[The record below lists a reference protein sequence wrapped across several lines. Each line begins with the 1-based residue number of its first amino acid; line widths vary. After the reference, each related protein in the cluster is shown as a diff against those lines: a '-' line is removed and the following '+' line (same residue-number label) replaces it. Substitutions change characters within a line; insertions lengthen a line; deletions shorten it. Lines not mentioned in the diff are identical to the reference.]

1 MKVRVKTKMNKGII
15 GAIVSGAGLFV
26 SIIILLLMME
36 KVPAGY
42 VGIVYDMNGGVS
54 EEVLTQGWHVVAPTK
69 KVTLYSIG
77 IEQSYL
83 TSGKDGDSA
92 DDDSFEVPTS
102 DGKGLRV
109 DLTFTYRYDPE
120 RVAQLF
126 TRFKGQSG
134 KEVRNSFIKPN
145 IISWV
150 KEVTAKYPVTEILG
164 EERANL
170 NIAVSEYV
178 REKFDPY
185 GIIVE
190 NTSLINIDAD
200 EETRAQVQRRVNAIQ
215 ELELAQTEKKTA
227 QVKADQEKEVAL
239 TKAQQD
245 KETAIILA
253 EQEKETATINAEKAK
268 IDAEAKAEAT
278 RIKASAEAEANR
290 MIAESLTPELIE
302 QKKIEKWNG
311 DVPKVSGSA
320 ASIVEVG
327 GIE

>member
-1 MKVRVKTKMNKGII
+1 MSKGFI
-15 GAIVSGAGLFV
+15 GAIASGVTVFV
-26 SIIILLLMME
+26 GVIVFLLMME

-42 VGIVYDMNGGVS
+42 VGIVYNMNGGVS
-54 EEVLTQGWHVVAPTK
+54 DEVLTQGWHVVPPTK
-69 KVTLYSIG
+69 KVTLYSVG

-83 TSGKDGDSA
+83 TSGEDGDSKN
-92 DDDSFEVPTS
+92 DDSFEVPTS
-102 DGKGLRV
+102 DGKGLKV

-178 REKFDPY
+178 KEKFDPY

-190 NTSLINIDAD
+190 NTSLINIEAD

-245 KETAIILA
+245 KETAIIKA
-253 EQEKETATINAEKAK
+253 EQEKETAIINAEQAK
-268 IDAEAKAEAT
+268 IKAEGQAEAT
-278 RIKASAEAEANR
+278 RIKAKAEAEANKL
-290 MIAESLTPELIE
+290 IAESLTPELIE
-302 QKKIEKWNG
+302 NNKIDKWSGN
-311 DVPKVSGSA
+311 VPAVSGTGMPIIDLSG
-320 ASIVEVG
+320 VTE
-327 GIE
+327 

>member
-1 MKVRVKTKMNKGII
+1 MNKGFI
-15 GAIVSGAGLFV
+15 GAVVSGAVIFIGVIVF
-26 SIIILLLMME
+26 LLMME

-42 VGIVYDMNGGVS
+42 VGIVYNMNGGVS
-54 EEVLTQGWHVVAPTK
+54 DEVLTQGWHVVPPTK
-69 KVTLYSIG
+69 KVTLYSVG

-83 TSGKDGDSA
+83 TSGKDGDSS

-102 DGKGLRV
+102 DGKGLKV

-150 KEVTAKYPVTEILG
+150 KEITAKYPVTEILG

-178 REKFDPY
+178 KEKFDPY

-190 NTSLINIDAD
+190 NTSLINIEAD

-302 QKKIEKWNG
+302 NNKIDKWNG
-311 DVPKVSGSA
+311 NVPTVSGTGMPIIDLSG
-320 ASIVEVG
+320 VTE
-327 GIE
+327 

>member
-1 MKVRVKTKMNKGII
+1 MTKGKV
-15 GAIVSGAGLFV
+15 GAVVSGIVILFAV
-26 SIIILLLMME
+26 VMFFLMME

-42 VGIVYDMNGGVS
+42 VGIVYSMNGGVS
-54 EEVLTQGWHVVAPTK
+54 DEVLTQGWHMVSPTK
-69 KVTLYSIG
+69 NVTLYSVG

-83 TSGKDGDSA
+83 TSGSDGDSKN
-92 DDDSFEVPTS
+92 DDSFECPTS

-120 RVAQLF
+120 RVTQLF

-134 KEVRNSFIKPN
+134 REVRDSFIKPN

-170 NIAVSEYV
+170 NIDVSEYV
-178 REKFDPY
+178 KGKFDPY

-200 EETRAQVQRRVNAIQ
+200 EETRKQVQRRVNAIQ

-253 EQEKETATINAEKAK
+253 EQEKETAAINAEKQK

-278 RIKASAEAEANR
+278 RIKAKADAEANK
-290 MIAESLTPELIE
+290 MIADSLTPELIE
-302 QKKIEKWNG
+302 KSKIDKWNG
-311 DVPKVSGSA
+311 NVPTVSGSG
-320 ASIVEVG
+320 ASIVNIGDLTE
-327 GIE
+327 